1 MTISTVMSVC
11 IIIPCCRYAASIY
24 IAIDLIIKQIKKSK
38 DMILVGDAINQI
50 TLRIKYKIANQY
62 LIWIKLI
69 GLISYQDAINT
80 RNSRLDAKEWCTHYL
95 NFFSGLLV

>member
-1 MTISTVMSVC
+1 MPVW
-11 IIIPCCRYAASIY
+11 IIVSYFRYASSIY
-24 IAIDLIIKQIKKSK
+24 SAIDLIVKQIQKFK
-38 DMILVGDAINQI
+38 DMILVGDAISQI

-62 LIWIKLI
+62 LIWVKLI